1 MKQPGHLVQMED
13 GRLPKELRHETA
25 RSLGTDG
32 GWPTTKESGGMKQP
46 GHLVQMEDGR
56 LPKRAEA

>member
-1 MKQPGHLVQMED
+1 MKQP
-13 GRLPKELRHETA
+13 A
-25 RSLGTDG
+25 DG
-32 GWPTTKESGGMKQP
+32 GWTSTKESGGMKQP